1 MSSSPPPEQDAA
13 ASDEVATRPAPRGEP
28 AAGAHR
34 PGGPPSQSPFTHRE
48 ILHMISG
55 TVLGMFLGALDQ
67 TIVATSL
74 PAMVGELHG
83 MEHMSWTVSAYLLT
97 STTSTPVYGKLSDQ
111 FGRSALFR
119 TAIAIFLVGSVMC
132 GLAQSMLA
140 LILGRAVQGLGGGGL
155 IALAMTIIADIVP
168 PRERGRYQAYFTAVW
183 SIATI
188 GGPMLGG
195 VLVDVLSWRWVFWI
209 NLPIGIAALL
219 ICGRALRRLP
229 LPTHAPHIDY
239 LGIGLLVPAIVALL
253 LVTTWA
259 GTALPWTS
267 PIILGLVAAAA
278 ILVALLV
285 IQELRAPDPLLP
297 PRLFRENV
305 VVLGSAITFLTGA
318 AAVGATIFLPL
329 FLQVVIGASASN
341 SGLLILPLMLGLT
354 VGATATG
361 RLVRITGRY
370 KLFPIVGLFL
380 AVAGFVAMVG
390 VARGTPSLVYGSVM
404 AVLGCGFGPQGP
416 AVMIAIQNAVEL
428 RDMGTATSLNSFF
441 RSMGGSFGVALL
453 GAILLAGLTQEN
465 GANLSAGNLLHGGPA
480 MIAALPDAVRQTV
493 IASFTHSFRY
503 VYLVGGAMCAVALVC
518 ALFLKELPLRS
529 RTAAQRPDAKPDAH

>member
-1 MSSSPPPEQDAA
+1 VTSSPPPPAA
-13 ASDEVATRPAPRGEP
+13 PDEGEELATLRPPRADEAGHSAPARAGGGPAPVY
-28 AAGAHR
+28 
-34 PGGPPSQSPFTHRE
+34 SHRE

-119 TAIAIFLVGSVMC
+119 TAIAIFLVGSIGC
-132 GLAQSMLA
+132 GLAQTMGE

-183 SIATI
+183 SIAAI

-195 VLVDVLSWRWVFWI
+195 VLVDTVGWRWVFWI
-209 NLPIGIAALL
+209 NLPFGIAALL

-229 LPTHAPHIDY
+229 RPSHAQHIDFI
-239 LGIGLLVPAIVALL
+239 GIALLVPAIVALL

-259 GTALPWTS
+259 GTELSWASPEIVGLIALAM
-267 PIILGLVAAAA
+267 V
-278 ILVALLV
+278 LVALLV
-285 IQELRAPDPLLP
+285 LQELRAPDPLLP
-297 PRLFRENV
+297 PRLFRHNV
-305 VVLGSAITFLTGA
+305 VVLGCAITFLTGA
-318 AAVGATIFLPL
+318 ASIGATIFLPL

-354 VGATATG
+354 IGATSTG
-361 RLVRITGRY
+361 RLVRLTGRY
-370 KLFPIVGLFL
+370 KLFPIVGLIIATAAFL
-380 AVAGFVAMVG
+380 ALVG
-390 VARGTPSLVYGSVM
+390 VTRGTPSLVYAGVM
-404 AVLGCGFGPQGP
+404 ALLGIGIGPQGP
-416 AVMIAIQNAVEL
+416 AVSIAIQNAVEL
-428 RDMGTATSLNSFF
+428 RDMGTATSLFTFF

-453 GAILLAGLTQEN
+453 GAILLAGLTQDGN
-465 GANLSAGNLLHGGPA
+465 ASISASGLLHGGPA
-480 MIAALPDAVRQTV
+480 MIAALPDAVRQSV
-493 IASFTHSFRY
+493 VASFSQSFRY
-503 VYLVGGAMCAVALVC
+503 VYLVGAAICALALGC

-529 RTAAQRPDAKPDAH
+529 RVAPRAEKP